1 MTPASFLKR
10 ALVGQV
16 RAVFNDQ
23 ARGETPVV
31 RRPDGLF
38 GPQSVAWRVHGDL
51 ITMMVGGVTALLLQ
65 MLHPA
70 VLAGVW
76 DHSTF
81 RSDMLG
87 RLRRTARFIAVTGY
101 DSREAAEAAIEKVR
115 EVHTRVHGI
124 LPDGTPYAADD
135 PRLLAWVHVTEA
147 TSFLGAW
154 IRYAEPR
161 MSAADQDRYF
171 AEFAIIAEALGADPI
186 PRTRFEAEML
196 IADLRGEL
204 FADTRTRE
212 VARMVLTQPAPNLAV
227 KPIQD
232 MIFQA
237 AVDLLPD
244 WAREMHGLSGPGLA
258 KPVVRAGTR
267 GAAGM
272 MRWAFS

>member
-1 MTPASFLKR
+1 MSPATFLKR
-10 ALVGQV
+10 ALLGQV

-23 ARGETPVV
+23 AKGETPVV

-51 ITMMVGGVTALLLQ
+51 ITMMAGGVTALLLQ

-101 DSREAAEAAIEKVR
+101 DSREAAEAAIARVR
-115 EVHTRVHGI
+115 EVHTRVRGT
-124 LPDGTPYAADD
+124 LPNGTPYAADD

-147 TSFLGAW
+147 VSFLGAW
-154 IRYAEPR
+154 IRYAEPA
-161 MSAADQDRYF
+161 MSTADQDRYF

-186 PRTRFEAEML
+186 PRTRAEAEAL
-196 IADLRGEL
+196 IEDMRREL
-204 FADTRTRE
+204 FADARTRE
-212 VARMVLTQPAPNLAV
+212 VARMVLTQPAPNPGV

-258 KPVVRAGTR
+258 RPVVRAGTR
-267 GAAGM
+267 GIAAT
-272 MRWAFS
+272 MRWVFR

>member
-1 MTPASFLKR
+1 MSPAAFLKR
-10 ALVGQV
+10 SLMRQV
-16 RAVFNDQ
+16 RAVFNDS
-23 ARGETPVV
+23 AKGETPVV

-38 GPQSVAWRVHGDL
+38 GPQAVAWRVHGDL
-51 ITMMVGGVTALLLQ
+51 VTMMVGGFTALLLQ

-81 RSDMLG
+81 RGDMLG

-101 DSREAAEAAIEKVR
+101 DSHEAAEAAIARVR
-115 EVHTRVHGI
+115 EVHTRVHGT

-147 TSFLGAW
+147 VSFLGAW
-154 IRYAEPR
+154 IRYGEPG
-161 MSAADQDRYF
+161 MSQADQNRYF
-171 AEFAIIAEALGADPI
+171 AEFAIIAEALGADPV
-186 PRTRFEAEML
+186 PRTRANAEAL
-196 IADLRGEL
+196 IADMRGEL
-204 FADTRTRE
+204 FADARTRE

-244 WAREMHGLSGPGLA
+244 WAREMHGLPGPGLTTPA
-258 KPVVRAGTR
+258 VRTGTR
-267 GAAGM
+267 GMAAT
-272 MRWAFS
+272 MRWVFR